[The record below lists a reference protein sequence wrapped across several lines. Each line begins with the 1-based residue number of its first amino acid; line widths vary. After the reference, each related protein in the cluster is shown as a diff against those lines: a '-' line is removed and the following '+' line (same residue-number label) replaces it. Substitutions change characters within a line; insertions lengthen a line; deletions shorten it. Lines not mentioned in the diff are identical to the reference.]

1 VISWLDPA
9 FGVGIFATGPPD
21 APLAS
26 ENDKP
31 AAPNTGR
38 ALLLRFRFEA
48 CFARDIAA
56 TSTLPGNVQTARLRK
71 QSATIVPGSI
81 GGPAAFWRSAIR
93 LRRLFLWRA
102 RRDSNSRPSDSKFE
116 DEPLF
121 LKPNKVL

>member
-1 VISWLDPA
+1 V
-9 FGVGIFATGPPD
+9 FGVGIFAAGPAD

-71 QSATIVPGSI
+71 QSATLAPGSI
-81 GGPAAFWRSAIR
+81 GGPAAFWR
-93 LRRLFLWRA
+93 
-102 RRDSNSRPSDSKFE
+102 
-116 DEPLF
+116 
-121 LKPNKVL
+121 